1 MKPILFITILAITTQ
16 FSIAQDCNCELEIP
30 EEADYCYQN
39 ELLPEAC
46 AKFIE
51 GASYFFVK
59 GKKGAVKLN
68 LPDSAEAQLAT
79 LIGYAR
85 NKQYKFKGVD
95 MLFINAA
102 LEDWR
107 IVEPNLEYIKDGFVF
122 TDSGLGIKLLEEGDG
137 ELPVKGK
144 KILVHYTGTLEDGTK
159 FDSSL
164 DRGQPFDFP
173 VGVGWVI
180 KGWDEAFAKL
190 KFGSKAIIRIPPELG
205 YGRKQAGTI
214 PPNSVLY
221 FEVESIGYK

>member
-1 MKPILFITILAITTQ
+1 
-16 FSIAQDCNCELEIP
+16 
-30 EEADYCYQN
+30 
-39 ELLPEAC
+39 
-46 AKFIE
+46 
-51 GASYFFVK
+51 
-59 GKKGAVKLN
+59 
-68 LPDSAEAQLAT
+68 
-79 LIGYAR
+79 
-85 NKQYKFKGVD
+85 

-102 LEDWR
+102 LDDWR
-107 IVEPNLEYIKDGFVF
+107 VVEPNLEYIKDGFEF
-122 TDSGLGIKLLEEGDG
+122 TESGLGIKTLEEGNG

-144 KILVHYTGTLEDGTK
+144 KILVHYTGTLEDGNK

-190 KFGSKAIIRIPPELG
+190 KFGTKAIIRVPPELG
-205 YGRKQAGTI
+205 YGRKQAGVI